1 MDSPIVA
8 YLLHTYKMEHLP
20 STSHTWPPAGLGMH
34 LHFAYHRM
42 RNPVCMHACAWC
54 AGSFRRSVCHSCAAP
69 SQSCSNL
76 LQDKNQH
83 HESTTDPKPHPQPS
97 YGSSVQGCRSCRAPP
112 DAMCRCHGEGVV
124 AWLRR
129 SGCMIFEVYPFDWS
143 TVGLS
148 KRRSDRPAQRPLCKA
163 QVYGPGIRR

>member
-1 MDSPIVA
+1 MNSPIAA
-8 YLLHTYKMEHLP
+8 YLQVGSTCQVRPTRGRLP
-20 STSHTWPPAGLGMH
+20 ALVCICILLTTECAIQFACTPALGV
-34 LHFAYHRM
+34 LA
-42 RNPVCMHACAWC
+42 
-54 AGSFRRSVCHSCAAP
+54 RSVARFVIHALPRANLAP
-69 SQSCSNL
+69 ICF
-76 LQDKNQH
+76 QDKNQH